1 MFISRSFPGGKRWSF
16 RFSFFEKQAK
26 GQLVNRD
33 KAARHGVAS
42 YRISITS
49 LFRVLSVNWRDYRQ
63 KTSRRAFAV
72 ANSIFHVRLC
82 PCATKRGYSVEVR
95 GRKKVIRRRAR
106 EWKYNVNQTERCSTW
121 AWACNCGHEFSV
133 ESLISAPWLIR
144 LHVRLL
150 PTAIFFK
157 WTNLKSNHG
166 LHRAFGRRASKPSS
180 EESKKL

>member
-16 RFSFFEKQAK
+16 RFSFFERQAK
-26 GQLVNRD
+26 GQLVDRD
-33 KAARHGVAS
+33 KAARHRVAS

-95 GRKKVIRRRAR
+95 RRKK
-106 EWKYNVNQTERCSTW
+106 
-121 AWACNCGHEFSV
+121 
-133 ESLISAPWLIR
+133 
-144 LHVRLL
+144 
-150 PTAIFFK
+150 
-157 WTNLKSNHG
+157 SN
-166 LHRAFGRRASKPSS
+166 
-180 EESKKL
+180 SKKSKGMKVQR